1 MKQQHKKYLVK
12 RSGVL
17 TGGWLLVAFTWT
29 SAVYSLASIPCSCIV
44 IKMID
49 YWLLWVVWALAVGQ
63 LASCLTLDYFG
74 VQMSSRS
81 TQWLQCPVSAK
92 QARLITPAPQRYSLT
107 LSHLWWSFALSK
119 HDSVHYGQMS
129 PLWFIIPQV
138 TVVVEMRL
146 WNLRCAAMFSVER
159 RAFFSGNSSLCCH
172 EL

>member
-107 LSHLWWSFALSK
+107 WVIYDEASLSPNTTLCIMAKCLHFGLLFHK
-119 HDSVHYGQMS
+119 
-129 PLWFIIPQV
+129 
-138 TVVVEMRL
+138 
-146 WNLRCAAMFSVER
+146 
-159 RAFFSGNSSLCCH
+159 SLLLLKCDFETYAVLPCS
-172 EL
+172 L